1 MTLEEFNKECTNL
14 REYNF
19 VRCDR
24 GCVEIY
30 SADNENDLLHIVND
44 CLCANYAD
52 IRDAYAHLSE
62 YQAFFEI
69 FSQKDLRDFLKDYN
83 DTHDNVDIDVTLI
96 D

>member
-1 MTLEEFNKECTNL
+1 MTLEEFNKEYTNL
-14 REYNF
+14 RECNF

-30 SADNENDLLHIVND
+30 TADKADDLLHTVND
-44 CLCANYAD
+44 CLCANYASVS
-52 IRDAYAHLSE
+52 DAYNHLEE

-69 FSQKDLRDFLKDYN
+69 FKLEDLKDFLNDYN
-83 DTHDNVDIDVTLI
+83 EIHDNVDIDVTLI

>member
-1 MTLEEFNKECTNL
+1 MTLEEFNKEYTNL

-24 GCVEIY
+24 DDVEIY
-30 SADNENDLLHIVND
+30 TADKADDLLHTVND
-44 CLCANYAD
+44 CLCANYASVS
-52 IRDAYAHLSE
+52 DAYTHLGE

-69 FSQKDLRDFLKDYN
+69 FRQRDLREFLKDYN

>member
-1 MTLEEFNKECTNL
+1 MTLEEFKNAQNL

-24 GCVEIY
+24 DCVEIY
-30 SADNENDLLHIVND
+30 TADKVDDLLHTVND
-44 CLCANYAD
+44 CLCANYAS
-52 IRDAYAHLSE
+52 ISDAYNHLGE